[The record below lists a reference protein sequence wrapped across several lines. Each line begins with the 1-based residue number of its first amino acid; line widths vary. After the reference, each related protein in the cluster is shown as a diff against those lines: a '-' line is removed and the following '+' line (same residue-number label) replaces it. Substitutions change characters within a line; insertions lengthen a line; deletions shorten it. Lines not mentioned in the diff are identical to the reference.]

1 MKEGAVDS
9 SGGELPVQAVPGHS
23 RTWPGLPLMTW
34 CGSALVLLLAPWLLG
49 GSSGNAYAV
58 TLLSHLC
65 AMTVFALSYNLL
77 LGQTGLLSFG
87 HAVYAGMGGWVAVR
101 ALNLAGDEL
110 PLPVSL
116 IPLVGGLGGAV
127 VGLLFGWLTTR
138 RGGTPFAMISL
149 GVGELMYAVAAMF
162 PAWFGGEAGIATNRV
177 VGDPVWGITFGPD
190 IEVYYLTAAWTLAAA
205 LAMYGLTR
213 TPLGK
218 IATAVRDNA
227 ERVGFIGYDA
237 KRVRC
242 TMLVAA
248 AFFAGMSGALTALNV
263 EVVSAESLGS
273 MRSGMVLLAVV
284 IGGSAY
290 FIGPVLGAI
299 MVTLMAMALS
309 RHTPAWQLYLGLAFA
324 ATVMFVPGGIAG
336 FAADQGRRW
345 RERGWRMVSVPYVLA
360 ASGLLVLVFGTVEL
374 VEPLYRERLRLG
386 QAAPVQDANSAASG
400 WWEIGGGMPWWL
412 AVVVMAAAI
421 GMLVLA
427 RRLGARAAGGQERG
441 PAVSDRRAG

>member
-1 MKEGAVDS
+1 MT
-9 SGGELPVQAVPGHS
+9 
-23 RTWPGLPLMTW
+23 RTWFVV
-34 CGSALVLLLAPWLLG
+34 ALVLLLAPWGMG
-49 GSSGNAYAV
+49 GVSGNAYGV
-58 TLLSHLC
+58 TLLSHMC

-101 ALNLAGDEL
+101 VLNLAGEGL

-116 IPLVGGLGGAV
+116 VPLAGGLGGAAF
-127 VGLLFGWLTTR
+127 GLLFGVLTTR

-149 GVGELMYAVAAMF
+149 GIGELMYAVAAMF
-162 PAWFGGEAGIATNRV
+162 PSWFGGEAGLATNRV
-177 VGDPVWGITFGPD
+177 VGDPVFGITFGPD
-190 IEVYYLTAAWTLAAA
+190 IEIYYLTAAWTLAAA

-213 TPLGK
+213 TPLGR

-227 ERVGFIGYDA
+227 ERVGFVGYDA
-237 KRVRC
+237 TRVRC

-299 MVTLMAMALS
+299 SVTLMAMALS

-324 ATVMFVPGGIAG
+324 ATVMFAPGGIAG
-336 FAADQGRRW
+336 FVADQGRRW
-345 RERGWRMVSVPYVLA
+345 RERRWRMLSARYVLA
-360 ASGLLVLVFGTVEL
+360 ASGLLLVVFGTVEL

-386 QAAPVQDANSAASG
+386 QAAPVQDAASVPTG
-400 WWEIGGGMPWWL
+400 WWEIGGGMPWWM
-412 AVVVMAAAI
+412 AVGAVASGI
-421 GMLVLA
+421 GMLMLA
-427 RRLGARAAGGQERG
+427 RRRRARAEGGPGQDAARPRTG
-441 PAVSDRRAG
+441 AA

>member
-1 MKEGAVDS
+1 MES
-9 SGGELPVQAVPGHS
+9 SGGALPAMPG
-23 RTWPGLPLMTW
+23 PGRAMARAGWPLMIW
-34 CGSALVLLLAPWLLG
+34 GGAALVLLLAPWLLG
-49 GSSGNAYAV
+49 GASGNAYAV

-101 ALNLAGDEL
+101 ALNLAGDGL

-116 IPLVGGLGGAV
+116 VPLVGGLGGAV
-127 VGLLFGWLTTR
+127 VGLLFGLLTTR

-149 GVGELMYAVAAMF
+149 GIGELMYALAAMF
-162 PAWFGGEAGIATNRV
+162 PGWFGGEAGIATNRV

-190 IEVYYLTAAWTLAAA
+190 IEIYYLTAAWSLAAA

-213 TPLGK
+213 TPLGRM
-218 IATAVRDNA
+218 ASAVRDNA
-227 ERVGFIGYDA
+227 QRVGFIGYDP

-290 FIGPVLGAI
+290 FVGPVLGAI
-299 MVTLMAMALS
+299 TVTLMAMALS
-309 RHTPAWQLYLGLAFA
+309 RHTPAWQLYLGLGFA

-336 FAADQGRRW
+336 FAADQGRQW
-345 RERGWRMVSVPYVLA
+345 RERGWRMLSVPYVLA
-360 ASGLLVLVFGTVEL
+360 ASGVLVLVFGTVEL

-386 QAAPVQDANSAASG
+386 QAAPVPDAAAAASG
-400 WWEIGGGMPWWL
+400 GWEIGGGMPWWM
-412 AVVVMAAAI
+412 AVVVMAAGI

-427 RRLGARAAGGQERG
+427 RRFRARAEGGQDHG
-441 PAVSDRRAG
+441 SAVSDRRAS